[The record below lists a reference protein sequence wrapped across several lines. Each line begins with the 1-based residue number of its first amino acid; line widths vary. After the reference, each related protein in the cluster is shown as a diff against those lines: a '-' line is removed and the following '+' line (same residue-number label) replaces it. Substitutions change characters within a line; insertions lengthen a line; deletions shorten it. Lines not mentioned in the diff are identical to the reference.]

1 MQAHGGTGIMMKE
14 QSRSNDSTITQ
25 PEDRKFKSSGLLIK
39 KGLFLVLSENFFGS
53 SFVIDKDVTYIGR
66 GKESDLRLGDP
77 LVSKV
82 HSKISVDEEGLFF
95 IEDLGPKNPTHVNRK
110 ELKNRRQLLYGDRIV
125 MGDTILRF
133 FLEEKLE
140 KKKGKD

>member
-1 MQAHGGTGIMMKE
+1 MMKE

-110 ELKNRRQLLYGDRIV
+110 ELKKRRQLLYGDRIV